1 MTPRAG
7 AHPYMVAVRAEL
19 DETLKDPDVIIRS
32 MDDPARSRLYFKWF
46 ENTVVGD
53 KWVRVVVKFLDDGD
67 AFVLTAFVREILD
80 SGEVL

>member
-1 MTPRAG
+1 MVFMRGRSGGNPER
-7 AHPYMVAVRAEL
+7 PY
-19 DETLKDPDVIIRS
+19 VIIRS
-32 MDDPARSRLYFKWF
+32 MDDQARSRLYFKWF

-80 SGEVL
+80 SGEVLWRKETG